1 MIINIIYIIF
11 SYLLGNLL
19 GGKLAY
25 FFYKEDLSKLGSK
38 NIGARNAGRVLGAK
52 AFLFVAT
59 VDFFKGFIVISL
71 LKIFNASSLVIAIA
85 LFFVILGHIKPI
97 LFSFKGG
104 KGVAT
109 FIGAMLALSP
119 NLIFVLLL
127 GILLM
132 GFLLNSTTI
141 AFYSSLPALAFIY
154 YMETKSLLPFIVF
167 LFTLILLCFV
177 ARKDIEKAFNRYFLP
192 KRRKIVK
199 SSSIK

>member
-38 NIGARNAGRVLGAK
+38 NIGARNAGRVLGTK

-85 LFFVILGHIKPI
+85 LLFVILGHIKPI

-199 SSSIK
+199 SSSIQ